1 MSVGSNGLNGIGMDQ
16 RTNKSAQTQV
26 QISDPPPLTNHKR
39 GMQVGATE
47 GRDVPERGQPAS
59 LRPVGLAR
67 ARVKAMQPT
76 PTPGGDQE
84 RPGEDG
90 GLMATSLGRLA

>member
-1 MSVGSNGLNGIGMDQ
+1 MDQ
-16 RTNKSAQTQV
+16 RTHWSAQTDV
-26 QISDPPPLTNHKR
+26 QISDPPPWTNHKR
-39 GMQVGATE
+39 GVQRRRNGGPRCARE
-47 GRDVPERGQPAS
+47 
-59 LRPVGLAR
+59 RPVGLPQAGLAR

-90 GLMATSLGRLA
+90 GLMATSLGRLV